1 MSTALRLKIIRRNVV
16 FFSSSILLQVNE
28 PFNPFNGTNN
38 MGFADFEVGKD
49 DCTGRGGKCN
59 GPLKPGSNYK

>member
-1 MSTALRLKIIRRNVV
+1 MSS
-16 FFSSSILLQVNE
+16 FSSSSILLQVNE